1 MGFYEKE
8 NNGFSEFYR
17 YVLKHNNETYVF
29 VYGEKSITATFD
41 CMYESDNGL
50 EDNEDGYD
58 EYHAISFLDLETK
71 ELFEVNYSNLPT
83 SIMCG
88 ENKIL

>member
-8 NNGFSEFYR
+8 NNGFSALYR
-17 YVLKHNNETYVF
+17 YVLKHSKESYVF
-29 VYGEKSITATFD
+29 TYGEKNIIATFD

-50 EDNEDGYD
+50 EDDEDGYD
-58 EYHAISFLDLETK
+58 EYHAIGFLDINTG

-83 SIMCG
+83 SIVCG
-88 ENKIL
+88 KDKIL

>member
-17 YVLKHNNETYVF
+17 YVLKHSNETYVF
-29 VYGEKSITATFD
+29 VYGEKNITATFD

-88 ENKIL
+88 EDKIL